1 MKKSILISSNL
12 PYQMI
17 NIHVIRKKES
27 NQKKQKSNN
36 HVLKFG
42 NHTLMLKTGLHNSRS
57 TEKKVNMYMYVTINM
72 KNNTS
77 VNEHVYYQHPITS
90 RILIRNDKDIKMLC
104 MKDTISLL
112 NS

>member
-1 MKKSILISSNL
+1 
-12 PYQMI
+12 
-17 NIHVIRKKES
+17 
-27 NQKKQKSNN
+27 
-36 HVLKFG
+36 
-42 NHTLMLKTGLHNSRS
+42 
-57 TEKKVNMYMYVTINM
+57 MYVTINM
-72 KNNTS
+72 KNNTL